1 MPRVPTYDAPQVAL
15 GGASNARFV
24 SPEANNAAGQQLTE
38 LGNTMQKAGMTGA
51 RIAEQ
56 QQHLADETVLTDAL
70 TKVKERALAL
80 QHDKDTG
87 FLQVKGRD
95 AFDRPDGQSLEGY
108 YSGQL
113 QNTISDVAGTL
124 GNDRQR
130 QAFAKYASGIAT
142 GFRGSVMEH
151 EREQFTVYQKSVD
164 QGVMANGSQDI
175 ALNWNNPQAVDGA
188 LQRIEGSAWRLV
200 KMSGGSAESQQALV
214 RKSVSDAL
222 KVGALA
228 ALDAGRSD
236 YAQGFVARYKD
247 KLDAAD
253 LLQIQGHIK
262 KLSDAQIGGTV
273 ASEYVSRAVPAMNPN
288 DADRAFNIL
297 MGTES
302 GGRQFDAQG
311 KPLTSVA
318 GAVGVAQV
326 MPGTGPMAAKL
337 AGMQWDEQR
346 YRTDPAYNAALGRAY
361 FGQQIKDFGGDLA
374 KAYAAYNAGPRWVQA
389 AEERA
394 AKAEPGTPQADWF
407 WQLNNDARTPANRE
421 QTRNYVTKNMAEFNV
436 GGGTGTRPTFAD
448 IDAALRADPR
458 LAGNPERYKLA
469 RQEAERQFKEQ
480 GDAIKQRGDEA
491 VATAMREL
499 QTNGGRFSALPPAMR
514 AAIPPKEVDNL
525 LQYAGRLAKGDDIN
539 NPVVWAQILDLPP
552 AMLAGMS
559 KTQFLSTY
567 GTQLDRAHLQKGYDL
582 IDAAQGSGDAKH
594 LEIISTTDRMKRAAR
609 MAGVLPKNERD
620 KPSEEQQL
628 AFGQFA
634 DVIDQ
639 KVRQFE
645 AVDLGGKRKA
655 NSDELGKIIDGVVL
669 DKVKLSSW
677 GIDQEKPVALVAPDK
692 VKDAY
697 VTVPD
702 ASGAQVEVHVA
713 SIPADVRAAIV
724 QSRRRA
730 GLSVSERD
738 VASYW
743 LKAGSP
749 TSMAAAEQAATRQQ
763 RIDSIPR

>member
-1 MPRVPTYDAPQVAL
+1 MARVPTYDTPQVAPAGAVNARL
-15 GGASNARFV
+15 SAPEVPDVPGRQLQAFGNAMQDAGGAM
-24 SPEANNAAGQQLTE
+24 G
-38 LGNTMQKAGMTGA
+38 
-51 RIAEQ
+51 RIAAEEQ
-56 QQHLADETVLTDAL
+56 AKADEVRVTDVLNQ
-70 TKVKERALAL
+70 VKERALTL
-80 QHDKDTG
+80 QYDKDAG
-87 FLQVKGRD
+87 FQSVAGRA
-95 AFDRPDGQSLEGY
+95 AFDRQDGKSLAGAYGE
-108 YSGQL
+108 QL
-113 QNTISDVAGTL
+113 DGTVSDLAGTL
-124 GNDRQR
+124 GNDSQRAAFLKGAGSIAANFRGQAMAHEGKAYREYQLSVADGVISTASREIGLAGGNADAVEAATSRIKSEVYR
-130 QAFAKYASGIAT
+130 QAQLLGKSAEWQEAMSIKLTSSAHKASVGNMI
-142 GFRGSVMEH
+142 
-151 EREQFTVYQKSVD
+151 D
-164 QGVMANGSQDI
+164 QGDVAMASEY
-175 ALNWNNPQAVDGA
+175 LNRFGKQMDAGDLLLMRG
-188 LQRIEGSAWRLV
+188 RLT
-200 KMSGGSAESQQALV
+200 KAADTQ
-214 RKSVSDAL
+214 
-222 KVGALA
+222 VGA
-228 ALDAGRSD
+228 
-236 YAQGFVARYKD
+236 
-247 KLDAAD
+247 
-253 LLQIQGHIK
+253 
-262 KLSDAQIGGTV
+262 TV

-311 KPLTSVA
+311 KPLTSGA

-326 MPGTGPMAAKL
+326 MPGTGPIAAKL

-458 LAGNPERYKLA
+458 LAGNPERYKVA

-539 NPVVWAQILDLPP
+539 NPAVWAQILDLPP

-609 MAGVLPKNERD
+609 LAGVLPKNERD

-677 GIDQEKPVALVAPDK
+677 GIDKEKPVALVAPDK

-702 ASGAQVEVHVA
+702 ASGAQVDVHVA

-730 GLSVSERD
+730 GLPVSERD

-749 TSMAAAEQAATRQQ
+749 ASLAAAEQAATRQQ